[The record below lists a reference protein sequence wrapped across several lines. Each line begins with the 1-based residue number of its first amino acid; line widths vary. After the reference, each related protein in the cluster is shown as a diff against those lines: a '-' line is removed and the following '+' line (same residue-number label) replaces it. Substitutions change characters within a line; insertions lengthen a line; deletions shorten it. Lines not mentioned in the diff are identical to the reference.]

1 MIILDTDHISVLQHE
16 DSPKAVALLEKLEP
30 LPSAGGNSLAD

>member
-16 DSPKAVALLEKLEP
+16 DSPKTVVLLENLES
-30 LPSAGGNSLAD
+30 LPPQNWLVQ